1 MCNVCEW
8 FLLLHLNIS
17 VPLPLLQYLLL
28 KSLLVIH
35 VNAEYTY
42 ICDQTRIG
50 YNILQI
56 SI

>member
-56 SI
+56 LI